1 MDYILKKRIG
11 QFQTTLESIE
21 ITDIKS
27 HKLLVEDGISKVCA
41 LLIKTREA
49 AGNIYIV
56 GNGGSA
62 SIASHAVVDFINV
75 AKLNAHTLHDSATLT
90 CMANDYGYENS
101 FSSILKTILKENDI
115 LIAIS
120 SSGKSKSIINA
131 VNVSKKN
138 GTKVI
143 TLSGFNPQNELRTLG
158 CVNFWCNSSDYGMV
172 EISHQFILHNIS
184 DRFISGVSN

>member
-1 MDYILKKRIG
+1 MAFND
-11 QFQTTLESIE
+11 S
-21 ITDIKS
+21 S
-27 HKLLVEDGISKVCA
+27 LLTG
-41 LLIKTREA
+41 
-49 AGNIYIV
+49 V
-56 GNGGSA
+56 G
-62 SIASHAVVDFINV
+62 
-75 AKLNAHTLHDSATLT
+75 
-90 CMANDYGYENS
+90 NDYGYKHVFEKPIEM
-101 FSSILKTILKENDI
+101 FADLGDVLF
-115 LIAIS
+115 AIS